1 MDKACVENL
10 GLRNVI
16 ERAYGVLKA
25 RFPILKKM
33 APFSLVTQRNITV
46 ACFALHNFIRKEGLS
61 DDLFDEYD
69 HPNVHLQDGDEHVQ
83 DGGENREEVPRHGS
97 SADREFMS
105 QLRDQIAQ
113 ELMQNNV
120 L

>member
-1 MDKACVENL
+1 
-10 GLRNVI
+10 
-16 ERAYGVLKA
+16 
-25 RFPILKKM
+25 M
-33 APFSLVTQRNITV
+33 APFSLLTQRNVTI

-61 DDLFDEYD
+61 DDFFDEYD
-69 HPNVHLQDGDEHVQ
+69 HPNVRLQDGDEHAQ
-83 DGGENREEVPRHGS
+83 DGGEEEVAYHGS
-97 SADREFMS
+97 AADREFMS

>member
-1 MDKACVENL
+1 METN
-10 GLRNVI
+10 
-16 ERAYGVLKA
+16 
-25 RFPILKKM
+25 
-33 APFSLVTQRNITV
+33 
-46 ACFALHNFIRKEGLS
+46 
-61 DDLFDEYD
+61 
-69 HPNVHLQDGDEHVQ
+69 DGRRQWTHEAIKCML
-83 DGGENREEVPRHGS
+83 EEVPRHGS